1 MRRVTLFAWLGWA
14 AFTAAAFTSPLRAT
28 ELVADLSQHEIKI
41 STGFSGTD
49 LLLFG
54 VADPTGDVVIVVSGP
69 DRQATVRKKERISG
83 IWINADSVIFDDV
96 PSFFH
101 VSATPRL
108 SDEKLDEVL
117 TDIGVGLR
125 YQSIYPT
132 THMAPGRAAEFRDA
146 LVRRKEARGLYNS
159 MTGKVEFVSGTLFRA
174 SVSFPVTVPIGIYR
188 VDVYHVT
195 DDWVN
200 AVTRIPLR
208 VSKAGMEEAIYRFAN
223 ERPALYGTVAIVIAA
238 LAGYGAGMMFGRR

>member
-1 MRRVTLFAWLGWA
+1 MRRAGRFLCLVWTALTGVAFA
-14 AFTAAAFTSPLRAT
+14 SPLQGT

-54 VADPTGDVVIVVSGP
+54 VADPNGDVVVVVSGP
-69 DRQATVRKKERISG
+69 DKREIVRKKEQISG
-83 IWINADSVIFDDV
+83 IWINTDSVVFDSV

-101 VSATPRL
+101 VSATSRL
-108 SDEKLDEVL
+108 SDGNLEEVL
-117 TDIGVGLR
+117 SDIGVGLR
-125 YQSIYPT
+125 YQSIYPNT
-132 THMAPGRAAEFRDA
+132 YMPPSRATEFRKA
-146 LVRRKEARGLYNS
+146 LLRRKEAKGLYKS
-159 MTGKVEFVSGTLFRA
+159 QTGKVEFVSGTLFRA
-174 SVSFPVTVPIGIYR
+174 RVSFPATVPIGIYR

-208 VSKAGMEEAIYRFAN
+208 VSKAGLEEAIYRFAN
-223 ERPALYGTVAIVIAA
+223 EQPALYGAFAIVIAA